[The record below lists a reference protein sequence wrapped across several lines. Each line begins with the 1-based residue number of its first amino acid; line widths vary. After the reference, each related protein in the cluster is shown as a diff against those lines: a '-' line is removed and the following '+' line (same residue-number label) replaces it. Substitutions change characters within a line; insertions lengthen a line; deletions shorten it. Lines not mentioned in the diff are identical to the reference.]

1 MLLILPVA
9 PGAPPGGACKPLDE
23 NLNSKPMMRQR
34 DNPPTPNARIF
45 ALATPVPL
53 SVNVRPALD
62 MHAYVIA
69 TGMGEGGRR
78 ESPNPNAEA
87 GRYYK
92 K

>member
-1 MLLILPVA
+1 
-9 PGAPPGGACKPLDE
+9 
-23 NLNSKPMMRQR
+23 MMRQR

-62 MHAYVIA
+62 MRAYVIA

-78 ESPNPNAEA
+78 EQGEPQPQRG
-87 GRYYK
+87 GRAVL
-92 K
+92 